1 MQMLIKIGQHC
12 IKLKAVMNIIDRL
25 EIEYESI
32 LDLVDHSLHCNYKRR
47 GLRVNNTNFEM

>member
-1 MQMLIKIGQHC
+1 
-12 IKLKAVMNIIDRL
+12 MNIIDRL